1 MSFPEGHRNHSMDFT
16 KEVSATGDTKLVSLL
31 QLDDVLG
38 FLERTAS
45 HSILCCI
52 AVDNCRIRFLLIHVV
67 MFLTFFFFFITDVDC
82 VERTRVRLLQPTV
95 SMRLLQ
101 VTIVTFAM
109 CIRNFTCAK
118 VAGLLSNE

>member
-1 MSFPEGHRNHSMDFT
+1 MSFPEGHRNHPMDFT
-16 KEVSATGDTKLVSLL
+16 KEVSATGDTELVSLL

-45 HSILCCI
+45 NSILCCI
-52 AVDNCRIRFLLIHVV
+52 AVDNCRIRLFLIHVV
-67 MFLTFFFFFITDVDC
+67 MLLFFFITDVDC

-101 VTIVTFAM
+101 VTIVAFAM
-109 CIRNFTCAK
+109 CIHNFTCAK